1 MANVLESLTNV
12 LWGFANHS
20 EIQKQAYPQVFH
32 DIYYGVETIF
42 TTDLT
47 DRTDFTWG
55 FLLGARQKPD
65 KPLGEDGGRCPCCH
79 ASALVL

>member
-12 LWGFANHS
+12 VRALANHS
-20 EIQKQAYPQVFH
+20 EIQKQAYLQVFH
-32 DIYYGVETIF
+32 DINHGVETIL

-47 DRTDFTWG
+47 ELTDRV
-55 FLLGARQKPD
+55 LQGARQKPE
-65 KPLGEDGGRCPCCH
+65 KPLGEDGGRCPVAQ

>member
-32 DIYYGVETIF
+32 DVYHGVVTIS

-47 DRTDFTWG
+47 DLTDLTDRV
-55 FLLGARQKPD
+55 LQGARQKQ
-65 KPLGEDGGRCPCCH
+65 
-79 ASALVL
+79 

>member
-12 LWGFANHS
+12 LQTLANHP
-20 EIQKQAYPQVFH
+20 EKQNQAYPQIFH
-32 DIYYGVETIF
+32 DVYHGVVTIS

-55 FLLGARQKPD
+55 FLLGARQKPN